1 MVPLSLYLDPQLLLR
16 SATSPTAHRDAYVQ
30 YILYSVS
37 SSEDQVIP
45 RWRRH
50 MTCTRDRGAIV
61 ADCDIHVFAF
71 SWLVQVPWE
80 RGVGRR
86 NGPGSSFKCQC
97 YLLVDGRF
105 CSHLRF
111 PIASRSRTRCRDPP
125 AVAWSFTRNIILHRH
140 IETSPDHPSYSAS
153 NGARDGDNTA
163 ALHLLL
169 ILFSYGSWFSQWWE
183 ASRGMAKSPH
193 LLISA
198 SADVYGLRRILGGNL
213 CRFDANNSHVVRI
226 SSVSVDGSPIS
237 LI

>member
-1 MVPLSLYLDPQLLLR
+1 
-16 SATSPTAHRDAYVQ
+16 
-30 YILYSVS
+30 
-37 SSEDQVIP
+37 
-45 RWRRH
+45 

-111 PIASRSRTRCRDPP
+111 PVCPQVTLQTPQRNFVHQHPVLRQIASRSRTRCRDPP